1 MRTEL
6 PQTPSTSSL
15 ECFFETAV
23 NQADKKGKISH
34 SDIKKLLKNIYNSSE
49 KLTVNN
55 YYNIQESVSRLNKT
69 LTLQHSNVIEN
80 KSLCIHKA
88 YTMAFNK
95 LSDASIHELRRNA
108 PQRANTLNIIELMT
122 KNKTIKQKRVI
133 ELKENTQNIK
143 AKVDIFINDLYK
155 EPYWRPN
162 DKEYSG
168 LMANLSKLKSDIEKS
183 RNNILSSS
191 YQHNPNK
198 FKALTQLKSQ
208 LTQLTE
214 KLQNDYDK
222 LIRGSTSNNQRILSD
237 NEMPSI
243 YKLELAHL
251 KRAIPIIE
259 SELAQLQNELQSKRS
274 ELSKQ

>member
-1 MRTEL
+1 
-6 PQTPSTSSL
+6 
-15 ECFFETAV
+15 
-23 NQADKKGKISH
+23 
-34 SDIKKLLKNIYNSSE
+34 
-49 KLTVNN
+49 
-55 YYNIQESVSRLNKT
+55 
-69 LTLQHSNVIEN
+69 
-80 KSLCIHKA
+80 
-88 YTMAFNK
+88 MAFNK
-95 LSDASIHELRRNA
+95 LSDASIHEIRRNA

-168 LMANLSKLKSDIEKS
+168 IMDNLSKLKSDIEKS

-274 ELSKQ
+274 ELSK